1 MSRLPRRPLARRLAA
16 LAAGTSLLTAAG
28 IAATASS
35 ASADTVV
42 NVHYALTGT
51 TFIKKLNTTV
61 NLGAGTLASTVDLTT
76 GTSSSTLT
84 LPPATVSTR
93 ELGVIPVSATTEMI
107 QNGPASGT
115 VDTTNNTI
123 TSTASVTLKI
133 TSLTVSGI
141 RLPVGNSCQT
151 SPFSVTLSSGSG
163 FTVGGGG
170 PISGTYTIPAFHHC
184 LLNTLLLNL
193 TIPGPG
199 NTLNLTLGQ
208 LQLG

>member
-1 MSRLPRRPLARRLAA
+1 VSRLPRRPLARRLAA
-16 LAAGTSLLTAAG
+16 IAVGTTLLAAAG
-28 IAATASS
+28 AAATAGS
-35 ASADTVV
+35 ASADTIV

-61 NLGAGTLASTVDLTT
+61 NLGSGTLASTVDLTT
-76 GTSSSTLT
+76 GASSSTLT
-84 LPPATVSTR
+84 LPPATASVK
-93 ELGVIPVSATTEMI
+93 EFGIIPVVATTEMI
-107 QNGPASGT
+107 QNGPATGT
-115 VDTTNNTI
+115 VNLNTNTI

-133 TSLTVSGI
+133 TNLTIAGI
-141 RLPVGNSCQT
+141 AAPLGGNCQT
-151 SPFSVTLSSGSG
+151 SPFSVTLSSGPG

-170 PISGTYTIPAFHHC
+170 PVSGSFTIPAFRHC
-184 LLNTLLLNL
+184 GLSTLLINL

>member
-16 LAAGTSLLTAAG
+16 LAAGTILFAAVG
-28 IAATASS
+28 VAATAGS
-35 ASADTVV
+35 ASADTVL

-61 NLGAGTLASTVDLTT
+61 NLGSGTLAATVDLTT
-76 GTSSSTLT
+76 GASSSTLT
-84 LPPATVSTR
+84 LPPATASVK
-93 ELGVIPVSATTEMI
+93 EFGLIPVTATTEMI
-107 QNGPASGT
+107 QNGPATGT
-115 VDTTNNTI
+115 ANLSTNTI

-133 TSLTVSGI
+133 TNLTIAGVTV
-141 RLPVGNSCQT
+141 PVDGSCQT
-151 SPFSVTLSSGSG
+151 APFSVTLSSGPG

-170 PISGTYTIPAFHHC
+170 PISGSYTIPALRHC
-184 LLNTLLLNL
+184 GLSTLLLNL
-193 TIPGPG
+193 TIPGSG

>member
-1 MSRLPRRPLARRLAA
+1 MSRLPRRPLVRRLAA
-16 LAAGTSLLTAAG
+16 IAVGTTLLAAAG
-28 IAATASS
+28 AAATAGS
-35 ASADTVV
+35 ASADTIV

-61 NLGAGTLASTVDLTT
+61 NLGSGTLASTVDLTT
-76 GTSSSTLT
+76 GASSSTLT
-84 LPPATVSTR
+84 LPPATASVK
-93 ELGVIPVSATTEMI
+93 EFGIIPVVATTEMI
-107 QNGPASGT
+107 QNGPATGT
-115 VDTTNNTI
+115 VNLNTNTI

-133 TSLTVSGI
+133 TNLTIAGI
-141 RLPVGNSCQT
+141 AAPLGGNCQT
-151 SPFSVTLSSGSG
+151 SPFSVTLSSGPG

-170 PISGTYTIPAFHHC
+170 PVSGSFTIPAFRHC
-184 LLNTLLLNL
+184 GLSTLLINL